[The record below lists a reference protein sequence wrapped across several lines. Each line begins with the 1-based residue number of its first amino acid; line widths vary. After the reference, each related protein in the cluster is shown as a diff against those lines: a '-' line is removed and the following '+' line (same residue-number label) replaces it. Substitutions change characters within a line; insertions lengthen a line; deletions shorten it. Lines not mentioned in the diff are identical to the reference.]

1 MQVLFRNDI
10 HFISTM
16 LQGMFFN
23 LQTFRCYICQFT
35 VRSYWSDI
43 KMKCKIY
50 VLKFETLH

>member
-35 VRSYWSDI
+35 VLSYWSDI
-43 KMKCKIY
+43 KIKCKIY
-50 VLKFETLH
+50 VLKSETMH